1 MKRRRWGRWLGWGLL
16 GAAVLGVGVFLT
28 LPTIVDRR
36 MNTVEQTPPYV
47 ASERARALHERLFI
61 ADLHDDALL
70 WSRDLLRRYSYGHS
84 DLPRLV
90 EGRVGL
96 QVFATV
102 TKTPRA

>member
-47 ASERARALHERLFI
+47 ASERARALHDATGKPI
-61 ADLHDDALL
+61 AI
-70 WSRDLLRRYSYGHS
+70 SRRDFKA
-84 DLPRLV
+84 
-90 EGRVGL
+90 GL
-96 QVFATV
+96 SPEA
-102 TKTPRA
+102 